1 MSKFESP
8 ALVEIEDMAEG
19 VYASSGAPGVIIPVG
34 PTPTATPEP
43 SGPAPTPSPSWTV
56 LWDNHNGGQKSYI
69 RLKGSGH
76 PCSGESITIVLKL
89 LPPASIA
96 TVIHEGE
103 ADMVLLDTQTI
114 QLTRNNHYN
123 AGNDQIN
130 FLVGALTFKTSP
142 GNPAET
148 GSYYDSSC
156 SALHCGEEMDPVT
169 GPFIINSVVY
179 S

>member
-1 MSKFESP
+1 MKEFQSP
-8 ALVEIEDMAEG
+8 VLVEIEDMAEG
-19 VYASSGAPGVIIPVG
+19 VYAASGTPGNNPGPIITPTN
-34 PTPTATPEP
+34 PTPT
-43 SGPAPTPSPSWTV
+43 PTPSNPNWTV

-69 RLKGSGH
+69 RVKGTGH
-76 PCSGESITIVLKL
+76 PCSGETITIVLKL
-89 LPPASIA
+89 LPPAAIDA
-96 TVIHEGE
+96 VIHEGE
-103 ADMVLLDTQTI
+103 ATMVRLDDQTF
-114 QLTRNNHYN
+114 QLTRNCHYN

-130 FLVGALTFKTSP
+130 FLVGALTFKNSP

-156 SALHCGEEMDPVT
+156 SGSHCNEEMNSVT